1 MNPKA
6 LVRALRPEQWSKNLF
21 VLAAPVFAYGDRL
34 SDVSRG
40 DFERTL
46 LAFVG
51 FCLAASAVYLLNDV
65 VDVEQDRL
73 HPTKR
78 LRPVASGEV
87 PPALALV
94 LALVLAAAAVVLGF
108 AIGGEPFPVGWILI
122 GYVALNVAYG
132 LKLKHVVLLDAFCIA
147 TGFLLR
153 VVAGGAAA
161 RAEIS
166 HWLLLCTLFL
176 ALFLGL
182 EKRRAE
188 IDLLGEGGAGHR
200 RTLGEYTI
208 GFLDQMVTVLAACT
222 ILCYAMY
229 TVDDQTAAKFGEH
242 NGLVWSVPFVA
253 FGIGRYMFLVQAGKG
268 GGSPTRVFLGG
279 DLLFLL
285 NSLAW
290 AGVIAAVVICR

>member
-1 MNPKA
+1 MKVPA
-6 LVRALRPEQWSKNLF
+6 LVRALRPHQWSKNLF

-34 SDVSRG
+34 ADVSG
-40 DFERTL
+40 EDFRATL

-51 FCLAASAVYLLNDV
+51 FCLAASAIYLVNDV
-65 VDVEQDRL
+65 FDVERDRR

-78 LRPVASGEV
+78 LRPIAAGELGIGAAWGLAGLLAVA
-87 PPALALV
+87 ALAL
-94 LALVLAAAAVVLGF
+94 GF
-108 AIGGEPFPVGWILI
+108 WIGGEPFSVGWVLL
-122 GYVALNVAYG
+122 GYLVLNLAYG
-132 LKLKHVVLLDAFCIA
+132 RALKHVVLLDVFCIA

-161 RAEIS
+161 GADLS
-166 HWLLLCTLFL
+166 QWLLLCTLFL

-188 IDLLGEGGAGHR
+188 IDLLGDGGADHR
-200 RTLGEYTI
+200 STLGQYTV

-229 TVDDQTAAKFGEH
+229 TVDDQTAAKFGEDNH
-242 NGLVWSVPFVA
+242 LYWSVPFVA
-253 FGIGRYMFLVQAGKG
+253 FGVGRYMYLVQTGKG
-268 GGSPTRVFLGG
+268 GGNPTRVFLGG

-285 NSLAW
+285 NTLAW
-290 AGVIAAVVICR
+290 AGAVLAVVLHS

>member
-1 MNPKA
+1 MHVIA
-6 LVRALRPEQWSKNLF
+6 FARALRPQQWAKNLF

-34 SDVSRG
+34 SGITRA
-40 DFERTL
+40 DFARTL
-46 LAFVG
+46 IAFAA

-65 VDVEQDRL
+65 LDVEKDRL
-73 HPTKR
+73 HPEKR

-87 PPALALV
+87 SVAAALLGA
-94 LALVLAAAAVVLGF
+94 AVLAAASLALGF
-108 AIGGEPFPVGWILI
+108 GMGGEPVAVGWILI
-122 GYVALNVAYG
+122 AYMALNAAYG
-132 LKLKHVVLLDAFCIA
+132 IKLKHVVLLDAFCIA

-153 VVAGGAAA
+153 VLAGGAAA
-161 RAEIS
+161 HAEIS

-188 IDLLGEGGAGHR
+188 IDLLGEDGPGHR
-200 RTLGEYTI
+200 RTLGEYTPA
-208 GFLDQMVTVLAACT
+208 FLDQMVTVLAACT

-229 TVDDQTAAKFGEH
+229 TVDTGTAAKFGE
-242 NGLVWSVPFVA
+242 NNKLVWSVPFVA
-253 FGIGRYMFLVQAGKG
+253 FGVGRYMYLVQVGKG

-290 AGVIAAVVICR
+290 AGVIAAVIAAQ

>member
-1 MNPKA
+1 MSLSA
-6 LVRALRPEQWSKNLF
+6 VIRALRPEQWSKNLF

-34 SDVSRG
+34 SAVTRA
-40 DFERTL
+40 DFGRTL
-46 LAFVG
+46 LAFAG

-65 VDVEQDRL
+65 LDVEQDRL

-78 LRPVASGEV
+78 RRPVASGEV
-87 PPALALV
+87 PPALALTLSV
-94 LALVLAAAAVVLGF
+94 ALAVAGVALGF
-108 AIGGEPFPVGWILI
+108 AVGGEPFRVGWILI
-122 GYVALNVAYG
+122 AYMALNVAYG
-132 LKLKHVVLLDAFCIA
+132 LKLKHIVLLDAFCIA

-188 IDLLGEGGAGHR
+188 IDLLGESGAEHR
-200 RTLGEYTI
+200 RTLGEYTR

-242 NGLVWSVPFVA
+242 NRLVWSVPFVA
-253 FGIGRYMFLVQAGKG
+253 FGVGRYMFLVQSGKG

-290 AGVIAAVVICR
+290 AGVIAAVVATR

>member
-1 MNPKA
+1 MNPA
-6 LVRALRPEQWSKNLF
+6 AFVRALRPQQWAKNLF

-34 SDVSRG
+34 SAVSR
-40 DFERTL
+40 DAFRPTL
-46 LAFVG
+46 LAFG
-51 FCLAASAVYLLNDV
+51 AFCLASSAVYLVNDV
-65 VDVEQDRL
+65 LDVEQDRL
-73 HPTKR
+73 HPEKR
-78 LRPVASGEV
+78 RRPVAAGELSATA
-87 PPALALV
+87 ALAGAV
-94 LALVLAAAAVVLGF
+94 ALIVAALWTGF
-108 AIGGEPFPVGWILI
+108 AIGGEPVSVGWILI
-122 GYVALNVAYG
+122 GYVALNLAYG
-132 LKLKHVVLLDAFCIA
+132 VKLKHVVLLDAFCIA

-153 VVAGGAAA
+153 VIAGGAAA
-161 RAEIS
+161 HAEIS

-188 IDLLGEGGAGHR
+188 IDLLGDGRAEHR

-208 GFLDQMVTVLAACT
+208 AFLDQMVTVLAACT

-229 TVDDQTAAKFGEH
+229 TVDKGTAAKFGED
-242 NGLVWSVPFVA
+242 NYLVWSVPFVA
-253 FGIGRYMFLVQAGKG
+253 FGVGRYMYLVQAGKG

-290 AGVIAAVVICR
+290 AGVIALVIAAQ